1 MIKLSSLSKA
11 YGEGKNAFYALK
23 GIELDVP
30 AGQIVGVIGA
40 SGAGKSTLIRCVNL
54 LERPTQGRVEVDGV
68 DLTAL
73 DDQALTL
80 ARRNIGMIFQ
90 HFNLLSSRTVFEN
103 VALPLEL
110 ANWPKEKI
118 TARVTELLDLVGLT
132 HRAKAYPSQLSGGQK
147 QRVAIARALG
157 PAPKVLL
164 CDEATSALDPQTT
177 QSILALLKEINQ
189 KLGITILL
197 ITHEMGVVK
206 SICDS
211 VALLDQGTII
221 EQGEVG
227 WFFAHAQAPLAKEFI
242 RSSLHLEIPAPYRER
257 LQKALADGFIP
268 LLRLGFSGNTIDT
281 PAISHASRQ
290 FGIDVNILSASIEQI
305 GHSRFGFLLV
315 ELLGDAAA
323 QQTTIAYLQQQQ
335 IDVEVLGYVQQH
347 A

>member
-1 MIKLSSLSKA
+1 MIKLSALSKV

-68 DLTAL
+68 DLTQL

-90 HFNLLSSRTVFEN
+90 HFNLLSSRNVFEN

-118 TARVTELLDLVGLT
+118 TARVNELLDLVGLT

-177 QSILALLKEINQ
+177 QSILTLLKEINQ

-211 VALLDQGTII
+211 VALLDQGSII

-227 WFFAHAQAPLAKEFI
+227 WFFAHAQAPLAREFI
-242 RSSLHLEIPAPYRER
+242 RSSLHLDIPAPYRER
-257 LQKALADGFIP
+257 LQKTQAQGLIP

-290 FGIDVNILSASIEQI
+290 FGIDVNILSATIEQI

-315 ELLGDAAA
+315 ELLGDEQA
-323 QQTTIAYLQQQQ
+323 QQATITYLQQQQ
-335 IDVEVLGYVQQH
+335 IDVEVLGYVHQH

>member
-110 ANWPKEKI
+110 ANWPKDKI
-118 TARVTELLDLVGLT
+118 TARVNELLDLVGLT
-132 HRAKAYPSQLSGGQK
+132 HRTKAYPSQLSGGQK

>member
-1 MIKLSSLSKA
+1 MIKLSSLSKV
-11 YGEGKNAFYALK
+11 YGEGKGAFYALK

-73 DDQALTL
+73 DEQALTL

-90 HFNLLSSRTVFEN
+90 HFNLLSSRNVFEN

-118 TARVTELLDLVGLT
+118 TARVNELLELVGLT

-211 VALLDQGTII
+211 VALLDQGSII

-227 WFFAHAQAPLAKEFI
+227 WFFAHAQAPLAKEFV

-257 LQKALADGFIP
+257 LQKAPAEDLIP
-268 LLRLGFSGNTIDT
+268 LLRLGFSGNSIDT

-315 ELLGDAAA
+315 ELLGDANA
-323 QQTTIAYLQQQQ
+323 QQVTIDYLKQQQ
-335 IDVEVLGYVQQH
+335 IDVEVLGYVHQH

>member
-73 DDQALTL
+73 DEQALTL

-90 HFNLLSSRTVFEN
+90 HFNLLSSRNVFEN

-118 TARVTELLDLVGLT
+118 TARVNELLDLVGLT

-211 VALLDQGTII
+211 VALLDQGSII

-227 WFFAHAQAPLAKEFI
+227 WFFAHAKAPLAREFI

-257 LQKALADGFIP
+257 LHKTASDGQIP

-315 ELLGDAAA
+315 ELQGDGSA
-323 QQTTIAYLQQQQ
+323 QQATITYLQQQQ
-335 IDVEVLGYVQQH
+335 IDVEVLGYVHQH

>member
-73 DDQALTL
+73 DEQALTL

-90 HFNLLSSRTVFEN
+90 HFNLLSSRNVFEN

-118 TARVTELLDLVGLT
+118 TARVNELLELVGLT

-211 VALLDQGTII
+211 VALLDQGSII

-227 WFFAHAQAPLAKEFI
+227 WFFAHAKAPLAREFI

-257 LQKALADGFIP
+257 LHKTASDGQIP

-315 ELLGDAAA
+315 ELQGDESA
-323 QQTTIAYLQQQQ
+323 QQATIAYLQQQQ
-335 IDVEVLGYVQQH
+335 IDVEVLGYVHQH

>member
-1 MIKLSSLSKA
+1 MIKLSSLSKV

-23 GIELDVP
+23 GIEFEVP
-30 AGQIVGVIGA
+30 TGQIVGVIGA

-68 DLTAL
+68 DLTQL
-73 DDQALTL
+73 DDAALTL

-90 HFNLLSSRTVFEN
+90 HFNLLSSRTVADN
-103 VALPLEL
+103 IALPLEL
-110 ANWPKEKI
+110 AQWPKDKI
-118 TARVTELLDLVGLT
+118 ENRVNELLDLVGLT

-147 QRVAIARALG
+147 QRVAIARALA

-206 SICDS
+206 SICDR
-211 VALLDQGTII
+211 VALISQGEIV

-227 WFFAHAQAPLAKEFI
+227 WFFAHAETPLAQEFV
-242 RSSLHLEIPAPYRER
+242 RSTLHLDIPAPYKEH
-257 LQKALADGFIP
+257 LQQAPAEGLIP
-268 LLRLGFSGNTIDT
+268 LVRLGFSGNSIDT

-290 FGIDVNILSASIEQI
+290 FGLDVNILSASIEQI

-315 ELLGDAAA
+315 EMIGDNTAL
-323 QQTTIAYLQQQQ
+323 QSTYAYLQEHQ

>member
-110 ANWPKEKI
+110 ANWPKDKI
-118 TARVTELLDLVGLT
+118 TARVNELLDLVGLT
-132 HRAKAYPSQLSGGQK
+132 HRTKAYPSQLSGGQK

-242 RSSLHLEIPAPYRER
+242 RSSLHLEIPAPYHER

>member
-1 MIKLSSLSKA
+1 MIKLSSLSKV
-11 YGEGKNAFYALK
+11 YGEGKGAFYALK

-73 DDQALTL
+73 DEQALTL

-90 HFNLLSSRTVFEN
+90 HFNLLSSRNVFEN

-118 TARVTELLDLVGLT
+118 TARVNELLELVGLT

-211 VALLDQGTII
+211 VALLDQGSII

-227 WFFAHAQAPLAKEFI
+227 WFFAHAQAPLAKEFV

-257 LQKALADGFIP
+257 LQKAPAEGLIP
-268 LLRLGFSGNTIDT
+268 LLRLGFSGNSIDT

-315 ELLGDAAA
+315 ELLGDTNA
-323 QQTTIAYLQQQQ
+323 QQVTIDYLKQQQ
-335 IDVEVLGYVQQH
+335 IDVEVLGYVHQH

>member
-1 MIKLSSLSKA
+1 MIKLSSLSKV
-11 YGEGKNAFYALK
+11 YGEGKGAFYALK

-73 DDQALTL
+73 DEQALTL

-90 HFNLLSSRTVFEN
+90 HFNLLSSRNVFEN
-103 VALPLEL
+103 VALLLEL

-118 TARVTELLDLVGLT
+118 TARVNELLELVGLT

-211 VALLDQGTII
+211 VALLDQGSII

-227 WFFAHAQAPLAKEFI
+227 WFFAHAQAPLAKEFV

-257 LQKALADGFIP
+257 LQKAPAEDLIP
-268 LLRLGFSGNTIDT
+268 LLRLGFSGNSIDT

-315 ELLGDAAA
+315 ELLGDANA
-323 QQTTIAYLQQQQ
+323 QQVTIDYLKQQQ
-335 IDVEVLGYVQQH
+335 IDVEVLGYVHQH

>member
-68 DLTAL
+68 DLTQL

-90 HFNLLSSRTVFEN
+90 HFNLLSSRTVAEN

-110 ANWPKEKI
+110 ANWPQEKI
-118 TARVTELLDLVGLT
+118 AARVNELLDLVGLT

-211 VALLDQGTII
+211 VALIDQGSII

-242 RSSLHLEIPAPYRER
+242 RSSLHLDIPAPYRER
-257 LQKALADGFIP
+257 LQTAQAEGLIP

-315 ELLGDAAA
+315 ELLGDEQA
-323 QQTTIAYLQQQQ
+323 QQATITYLQQQQ
-335 IDVEVLGYVQQH
+335 IDVEVLGYVHQH

>member
-1 MIKLSSLSKA
+1 
-11 YGEGKNAFYALK
+11 
-23 GIELDVP
+23 
-30 AGQIVGVIGA
+30 
-40 SGAGKSTLIRCVNL
+40 
-54 LERPTQGRVEVDGV
+54 VEVDGV

-73 DDQALTL
+73 DEQALTL

-90 HFNLLSSRTVFEN
+90 HFNLLSSRNVFEN

-118 TARVTELLDLVGLT
+118 TARVNELLDLVGLT

-211 VALLDQGTII
+211 VALLDQGSII

-227 WFFAHAQAPLAKEFI
+227 WFFAHAKAPLAREFI

-257 LQKALADGFIP
+257 LHKTASDGQIP

-315 ELLGDAAA
+315 ELQGDESA
-323 QQTTIAYLQQQQ
+323 QQATIAYLQQQQ
-335 IDVEVLGYVQQH
+335 IDVEVLGYVHQH

>member
-1 MIKLSSLSKA
+1 MIKLSSLSKV
-11 YGEGKNAFYALK
+11 YGEGKSAFYALK

-54 LERPTQGRVEVDGV
+54 LERPTQGHVEVDGV

-73 DDQALTL
+73 DEQALTL
-80 ARRNIGMIFQ
+80 VRRNIGMIFQ
-90 HFNLLSSRTVFEN
+90 HFNLLSSRNVFEN

-118 TARVTELLDLVGLT
+118 TSRVNELLDLVGLT

-211 VALLDQGTII
+211 VALLDQGSII

-227 WFFAHAQAPLAKEFI
+227 WFFAHAKAPLAREFI

-257 LQKALADGFIP
+257 LHKTASDGQIP

-315 ELLGDAAA
+315 ELQGDESA
-323 QQTTIAYLQQQQ
+323 QQATIAYLQQQQ
-335 IDVEVLGYVQQH
+335 IDVEVLGYVHQH

>member
-1 MIKLSSLSKA
+1 MIKLSSLSKV
-11 YGEGKNAFYALK
+11 YGEGKGAFYALK

-73 DDQALTL
+73 DEQALTL

-90 HFNLLSSRTVFEN
+90 HFNLLSSRSVFEN

-118 TARVTELLDLVGLT
+118 TARVNELLELVGLT

-211 VALLDQGTII
+211 VALLDQGSII

-227 WFFAHAQAPLAKEFI
+227 WFFAHAKAPLAREFI

-257 LQKALADGFIP
+257 LHKTASDGQIP

-315 ELLGDAAA
+315 ELQGDESA
-323 QQTTIAYLQQQQ
+323 QQATIAYLQQQQ
-335 IDVEVLGYVQQH
+335 IDVEVLGYVHQH

>member
-1 MIKLSSLSKA
+1 MIKLSSLSKV
-11 YGEGKNAFYALK
+11 YGEGKGAFYALK

-73 DDQALTL
+73 DEQALTL

-90 HFNLLSSRTVFEN
+90 HFNLLSSRNVFEN
-103 VALPLEL
+103 VALLLEL

-118 TARVTELLDLVGLT
+118 TARVNELLELVGLT

-211 VALLDQGTII
+211 VALLDQGSII

-227 WFFAHAQAPLAKEFI
+227 WFFAHAQAPLAKEFV
-242 RSSLHLEIPAPYRER
+242 RSSLHLEQVKVP
-257 LQKALADGFIP
+257 
-268 LLRLGFSGNTIDT
+268 
-281 PAISHASRQ
+281 
-290 FGIDVNILSASIEQI
+290 
-305 GHSRFGFLLV
+305 
-315 ELLGDAAA
+315 
-323 QQTTIAYLQQQQ
+323 
-335 IDVEVLGYVQQH
+335 
-347 A
+347 

>member
-257 LQKALADGFIP
+257 LQKALAEGFIP

>member
-1 MIKLSSLSKA
+1 MIKLSSLSKV
-11 YGEGKNAFYALK
+11 YGEGKSAFYALK

-68 DLTAL
+68 DLTQL
-73 DDQALTL
+73 DEQALTL

-90 HFNLLSSRTVFEN
+90 HFNLLSSRTVFDN

-118 TARVTELLDLVGLT
+118 TARVTELLELVGLS

-211 VALLDQGTII
+211 VALLDQGSII

-227 WFFAHAQAPLAKEFI
+227 WFFAHAQAPLAKEFV
-242 RSSLHLEIPAPYRER
+242 RSSLHLDIPAPYRER
-257 LQKALADGFIP
+257 LQKAPAAGLIP

-290 FGIDVNILSASIEQI
+290 FGIDVSILSASIEQI

-315 ELLGDAAA
+315 ELLGDANA
-323 QQTTIAYLQQQQ
+323 QQVTIDYLKQQQ

>member
-1 MIKLSSLSKA
+1 MIKLSSLSKV
-11 YGEGKNAFYALK
+11 YGEGKNAFHALK

-68 DLTAL
+68 DLTQL
-73 DDQALTL
+73 DEQTLTL

-90 HFNLLSSRTVFEN
+90 HFNLLSSRTVFDN

-118 TARVTELLDLVGLT
+118 TTRVTELLELVGLS

-211 VALLDQGTII
+211 VALLDQGKII

-227 WFFAHAQAPLAKEFI
+227 WFFAHAQAPLAKEFV
-242 RSSLHLEIPAPYRER
+242 RSSLHLEIPAPYRGR
-257 LQKALADGFIP
+257 LQKAPAEGLIP
-268 LLRLGFSGNTIDT
+268 LWRLGLSGNTIDT
-281 PAISHASRQ
+281 PAIPHASRQ
-290 FGIDVNILSASIEQI
+290 CGIDVNILSASIEQI

-315 ELLGDAAA
+315 ELFGDTNA
-323 QQTTIAYLQQQQ
+323 QQVTIDYLKQQQ
-335 IDVEVLGYVQQH
+335 IDVEVVGYVQQH

>member
-68 DLTAL
+68 DLTQL

-90 HFNLLSSRTVFEN
+90 HFNLLSSRTVAEN

-110 ANWPKEKI
+110 ANWPQEKI
-118 TARVTELLDLVGLT
+118 AARVNELLDLVGLT

-211 VALLDQGTII
+211 VALIDQGSII

-242 RSSLHLEIPAPYRER
+242 RSSLHLDIPAPYRER
-257 LQKALADGFIP
+257 LQTTQAEGLIP

-315 ELLGDAAA
+315 ELLGDEQA
-323 QQTTIAYLQQQQ
+323 QLTTITYLQQQQ
-335 IDVEVLGYVQQH
+335 IDVEVLGYVHQH

>member
-68 DLTAL
+68 DLTQL

-90 HFNLLSSRTVFEN
+90 HFNLLSSRTVAEN

-110 ANWPKEKI
+110 ANWPQEKI
-118 TARVTELLDLVGLT
+118 AARVNELLDLVGLT

-211 VALLDQGTII
+211 VALIDQGSII

-242 RSSLHLEIPAPYRER
+242 RSSLHLDIPAPYRER
-257 LQKALADGFIP
+257 LQTTQAEGLIP

-315 ELLGDAAA
+315 ELLGNEQA
-323 QQTTIAYLQQQQ
+323 QQATITYLQQQQ
-335 IDVEVLGYVQQH
+335 IDVEVLGYVHQH

>member
-1 MIKLSSLSKA
+1 M
-11 YGEGKNAFYALK
+11 
-23 GIELDVP
+23 IELKNIDVTFQNGSHEFK
-30 AGQIVGVIGA
+30 AVDNVSLKINKGEIFGIVGP
-40 SGAGKSTLIRCVNL
+40 SGAGKSTLVRVINL
-54 LERPTQGRVEVDGV
+54 LQRPTNGEVIIEGSDITKFNRKQ
-68 DLTAL
+68 LRKTRL
-73 DDQALTL
+73 
-80 ARRNIGMIFQ
+80 NIGMIFQ
-90 HFNLLSSRTVFEN
+90 HFNLLSSRNVFEN

-118 TARVTELLDLVGLT
+118 TSRVNELLDLVGLT

-211 VALLDQGTII
+211 VALLDQGSII

-227 WFFAHAQAPLAKEFI
+227 WFFAHAKAPLAREFI

-257 LQKALADGFIP
+257 LHKTATDGQIP

-315 ELLGDAAA
+315 ELQGDESA
-323 QQTTIAYLQQQQ
+323 QQATIAYLQQQQ
-335 IDVEVLGYVQQH
+335 IDVEVLGYVHQH

>member
-1 MIKLSSLSKA
+1 MRFTLRQLQVFVCAAQQQSVSRAAETLALSQSAASSSLS
-11 YGEGKNAFYALK
+11 E
-23 GIELDVP
+23 
-30 AGQIVGVIGA
+30 
-40 SGAGKSTLIRCVNL
+40 
-54 LERPTQGRVEVDGV
+54 LERQSGCQLFDRVGKR
-68 DLTAL
+68 
-73 DDQALTL
+73 LTL
-80 ARRNIGMIFQ
+80 NSLGQ
-90 HFNLLSSRTVFEN
+90 QLL
-103 VALPLEL
+103 
-110 ANWPKEKI
+110 
-118 TARVTELLDLVGLT
+118 
-132 HRAKAYPSQLSGGQK
+132 
-147 QRVAIARALG
+147 
-157 PAPKVLL
+157 
-164 CDEATSALDPQTT
+164 PQ
-177 QSILALLKEINQ
+177 A
-189 KLGITILL
+189 
-197 ITHEMGVVK
+197 
-206 SICDS
+206 

-257 LQKALADGFIP
+257 LQKAPADGFIP

-290 FGIDVNILSASIEQI
+290 FGIDVNILSASIKQI

>member
-1 MIKLSSLSKA
+1 MIKLSSLSKV

-73 DDQALTL
+73 DAQALTL

-90 HFNLLSSRTVFEN
+90 HFNLLSSRTVFDN

-118 TARVTELLDLVGLT
+118 TARVTELLALVGLS

-177 QSILALLKEINQ
+177 QSILMLLKEINQ

-197 ITHEMGVVK
+197 ITHEMAVVK
-206 SICDS
+206 NICDV
-211 VALLDQGTII
+211 VALIDQGQII

-227 WFFAHAQAPLAKEFI
+227 WFFAHAQSPLAREFI

-257 LQKALADGFIP
+257 LQKTQSDDAIP

-315 ELLGDAAA
+315 ELLGDTSA
-323 QQTTIAYLQQQQ
+323 QQVTIDYLKQQQ

>member
-1 MIKLSSLSKA
+1 MIKLSSLSKV
-11 YGEGKNAFYALK
+11 YGEGKGAFYALK

-73 DDQALTL
+73 DEQALTL

-90 HFNLLSSRTVFEN
+90 HFNLLSSRNVFEN
-103 VALPLEL
+103 VALQLEL

-118 TARVTELLDLVGLT
+118 TARVNELLELVGLT

-211 VALLDQGTII
+211 VALLDQGSII

-227 WFFAHAQAPLAKEFI
+227 WFFAHAKAPLAREFI

-257 LQKALADGFIP
+257 LHKTASDGQIP

-315 ELLGDAAA
+315 ELQGDESA
-323 QQTTIAYLQQQQ
+323 QQATIAYLQQQQ
-335 IDVEVLGYVQQH
+335 IDVEVLGYVHQH